1 MAPPR
6 PGSGTG
12 WILAARLR
20 PLPAQPVEDV
30 AGDPG
35 DGRVSLEPVRPVGR
49 PGREHGAAPSV
60 DAHDSGAFPALF
72 PALVP
77 PAVIRVPPRRGGAQ
91 DGEVPGSAIGPRGYR
106 QPLFQLELAAVALV
120 PDDGVLPS
128 EAVAALQTRSRER
141 SGTSFTEQSGNMVY
155 SFRSTVLD
163 DLSVMVSCRSSMRP
177 NLRGPNHT
185 SQTPSSIGS
194 KPMGC

>member
-1 MAPPR
+1 MR
-6 PGSGTG
+6 PVIFLLFGL
-12 WILAARLR
+12 LAASSTLVQAKAEPEEGIRWALGLD
-20 PLPAQPVEDV
+20 LPRM
-30 AGDPG
+30 
-35 DGRVSLEPVRPVGR
+35 DGISLWRV
-49 PGREHGAAPSV
+49 
-60 DAHDSGAFPALF
+60 
-72 PALVP
+72 
-77 PAVIRVPPRRGGAQ
+77 
-91 DGEVPGSAIGPRGYR
+91 GPDRAWG
-106 QPLFQLELAAVALV
+106 
-120 PDDGVLPS
+120 
-128 EAVAALQTRSRER
+128 ER